1 MGVARE
7 AKFNVVPKNSK
18 NQAFPGKILQIEVFQ
33 MKEE

>member
-7 AKFNVVPKNSK
+7 AKFNVVPKDE
-18 NQAFPGKILQIEVFQ
+18 AFPGKILQIGVFQ